1 MAKVKESVRAYRS
14 YDPDV
19 VSDETGLECKDP
31 SLAVQ
36 SQRDEADINT
46 IVRNFGI
53 TGKLPENV
61 RVPSYGDFD
70 VVDDYRSA
78 IEAVRA
84 AEGSFMQMPADV
96 RSRFENDPQ
105 QFLDFCMNPDNLEE
119 MRKLGLAVPAKVE
132 VPVPIPDPVPIPADG
147 GA

>member
-1 MAKVKESVRAYRS
+1 MANKLGETVRAYRN
-14 YDPDV
+14 YDSDL
-19 VSDETGLECKDP
+19 VSDHTGLACLDL

-53 TGKLPENV
+53 TGRMPENV
-61 RVPSYGDFD
+61 RVPTYGDFD
-70 VVDDYRSA
+70 VVSDYRSA

-84 AEGSFMQMPADV
+84 AEASFMAMPAEV

-105 QFLDFCMNPDNLEE
+105 QFLEFCVNPANLEE
-119 MRKLGLAVPAKVE
+119 MRKLGLAVPAPVVVE
-132 VPVPIPDPVPIPADG
+132 PVPPG
-147 GA
+147 EGA